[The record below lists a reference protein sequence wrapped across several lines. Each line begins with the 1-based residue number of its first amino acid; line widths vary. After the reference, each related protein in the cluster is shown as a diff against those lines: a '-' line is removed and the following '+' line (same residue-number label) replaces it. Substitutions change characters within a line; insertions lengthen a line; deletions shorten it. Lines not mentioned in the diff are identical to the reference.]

1 MKKNDKIEELIFN
14 NREQLNDF
22 EPDEG
27 HFERFETKLESLHKK
42 RYFSFNI
49 IWKVASAAVFILLL
63 TNQAYLYFSPNSN
76 NSFFFP
82 KKTSSVTLA
91 SVSPKYKE
99 VEFYFTNAINVEL
112 EQWNALKS
120 KGLLSEEEQNMMNNE
135 LNEFENRYKEIQKD
149 LAANPNDKRVINA
162 MLEYY
167 RAKLSVLNMIV
178 KKLEEVKQKKNNYE
192 TNI

>member
-42 RYFSFNI
+42 RHFSFNI
-49 IWKVASAAVFILLL
+49 IWKVAAAAVFILLL

-135 LNEFENRYKEIQKD
+135 LDEFETRYKEIQKD